1 MSGKISRR
9 DFIIKSALGIAAG
22 SAILSSLDINKLAAK
37 SVYAKVYNAGED
49 KVISIAENKDLATVG
64 GSVRVTDEV
73 LLIRTSQT
81 QFTAVK
87 TICTH
92 KGCDVDLSGDKFVCP
107 CHGSEFTLDGKVTTG
122 PAKTNLKTYDTVYDS
137 DKGTVTIKDLG
148 GKSDDT
154 NKDTNKTND
163 TNKIN
168 TTDSTKIGK

>member
-9 DFIIKSALGIAAG
+9 DFIKRSAIGVVAG
-22 SAILSSLDINKLAAK
+22 SAILSALDLNKLAAK
-37 SVYAKVYNAGED
+37 SAYGKIYDVGDD
-49 KVISIAENKDLATVG
+49 KVISIAENKDLASVG

-81 QFTAVK
+81 QFAAVK

-122 PAKTNLKTYDTVYDS
+122 PAKTN
-137 DKGTVTIKDLG
+137 
-148 GKSDDT
+148 
-154 NKDTNKTND
+154 
-163 TNKIN
+163 
-168 TTDSTKIGK
+168 